1 MKLADRPLVFVQ
13 NADKQALRN
22 AVAKAVADLDLI
34 IAGIDTATVAQ
45 VRAAIKT
52 LARQQRAIIRR
63 LVQIKHG

>member
-1 MKLADRPLVFVQ
+1 MADRPLVFVQ

>member
-1 MKLADRPLVFVQ
+1 LADRPLVFVQ